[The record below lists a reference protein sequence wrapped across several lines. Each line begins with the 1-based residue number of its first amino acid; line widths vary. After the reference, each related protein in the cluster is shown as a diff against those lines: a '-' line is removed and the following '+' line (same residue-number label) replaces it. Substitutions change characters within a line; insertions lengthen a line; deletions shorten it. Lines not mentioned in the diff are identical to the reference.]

1 MNNSKTDWPIFTTSL
16 ITLLAI
22 AGPLMVWP
30 EAGGRFVD
38 SLYEVLTTQLG
49 VVYIWAGT
57 ATLGFVL
64 WLGLGRYG
72 SVVLGAPEVAPR
84 FSTASWMSM
93 LFCAGV
99 ATGILYWGTIEW
111 AHYYISPPF
120 GVEPRSAEAIE
131 WAATYGMFHWG
142 PTGWAFYCLPTL
154 AIGHAYY
161 VRRQPYLRVSSACHA
176 VLGRATGGLVGR
188 LTDTLFIV
196 GLLGA
201 TGTSLGFG
209 TPMIAAGLGRLFG
222 VESSFGLQAGVVG
235 LCAVLFS
242 SSVYVGLERGIRRL
256 SNLNVAITKT
266 LLLFVLLAGPTLFIL
281 KVATNSAGLLVYQFF
296 RMNTW
301 TDPLTD
307 SRFIEDWTVFYWA
320 WWVAVGPFMGIF
332 VARISEGRTI
342 RQIVFG
348 MLGWG
353 SLGCAVYYGI
363 LGNYALHLELNG
375 LLDVTGLLA
384 AEGEPAVIVAVI
396 ASLPAGS
403 VVLGVFCISSLVFLA
418 TTYDSAAYS
427 LASSASTA
435 LARDEEPERWHRVF
449 WATALAMLPLALM
462 RLGGLDPMRTA
473 SLLAS
478 IPLLVVFAVMAVS
491 LVRALGQSKAKTTSN
506 AVNYAAAPR

>member
-1 MNNSKTDWPIFTTSL
+1 MTDRRVMRSKTDWPIFTTSL
-16 ITLLAI
+16 VTLLAI

-30 EAGGRFVD
+30 DAGGRLVD
-38 SLYEVLTTQLG
+38 TLYASLTSQLG

-57 ATLGFVL
+57 ATLVFVL
-64 WLGLGRYG
+64 WLALGRYG
-72 SVVLGAPEVAPR
+72 GVVLGAPGVSPA
-84 FSTASWMSM
+84 FSTYSWVSM

-111 AHYYISPPF
+111 VHAYIEPPF
-120 GVEPRSAEAIE
+120 GAEPRSADAIE
-131 WAATYGMFHWG
+131 WASTYGIFHWG
-142 PTGWAFYCLPTL
+142 PTGWAFYCLPAL

-161 VRRQPYLRVSSACHA
+161 VRRQPYMRVSSACHR
-176 VLGRATGGLVGR
+176 VLGRQTNGLAGR

-201 TGTSLGFG
+201 AGTSLGFG

-222 VESSFGLQAGVVG
+222 VESSFGLQVAVVA

-242 SSVYVGLERGIRRL
+242 VSVYVGLERGIKRL
-256 SNLNVAITKT
+256 SNLNVALTKA
-266 LLLFVLLAGPTLFIL
+266 LLVFVLLAGPTLFIL
-281 KVATNSAGLLVYQFF
+281 KMATNSVGLLVYQFV

-307 SRFIEDWTVFYWA
+307 SGFIEDWTVFYWA

-353 SLGCAVYYGI
+353 SLGCAVYYAI

-375 LLDVTGLLA
+375 ILDVTGLVA
-384 AEGEPAVIVAVI
+384 DQGEPAAIVAVI

-403 VVLGVFCISSLVFLA
+403 VVLGVFLVASLVFLA

-435 LARDEEPERWHRVF
+435 LAHDEEPERWHRMF
-449 WATALAMLPLALM
+449 WAFALALLPLALM
-462 RLGGLDPMRTA
+462 RVGGLDPMRTA

-478 IPLLVVFAVMAVS
+478 MPLLVVFGVMAVS
-491 LVRALGQSKAKTTSN
+491 LLRALREA
-506 AVNYAAAPR
+506 R

>member
-1 MNNSKTDWPIFTTSL
+1 MTDRRVMRSKTDWPIFTTSL
-16 ITLLAI
+16 VTLLAI

-30 EAGGRFVD
+30 EAGGRLVD
-38 SLYEVLTTQLG
+38 TLYAFLTSQLG

-57 ATLGFVL
+57 ATLVFVL
-64 WLGLGRYG
+64 WLALGRYG
-72 SVVLGAPEVAPR
+72 GVVLGAPGVSPV
-84 FSTASWMSM
+84 FSTYSWVSM

-111 AHYYISPPF
+111 VHAYIEPPF
-120 GVEPRSAEAIE
+120 GAEPRSAEAIE
-131 WAATYGMFHWG
+131 WASTYGIFHWG
-142 PTGWAFYCLPTL
+142 PTGWAFYCLPAL

-161 VRRQPYLRVSSACHA
+161 VRRQPYMRVSSACHR
-176 VLGRATGGLVGR
+176 VFGRQTNGLAGR

-201 TGTSLGFG
+201 AGTSLGFG

-222 VESSFGLQAGVVG
+222 VESSFGLQVGVVG

-242 SSVYVGLERGIRRL
+242 VSVYVGLERGIKRL
-256 SNLNVAITKT
+256 SNLNMALTKA
-266 LLLFVLLAGPTLFIL
+266 LLVFVLLAGPTLFIL
-281 KVATNSAGLLVYQFF
+281 KMATNSVGLLVYQFV

-307 SRFIEDWTVFYWA
+307 SGFIEDWTVFYWA

-353 SLGCAVYYGI
+353 SLGCAVYYAI

-375 LLDVTGLLA
+375 ILDVTGLVA
-384 AEGEPAVIVAVI
+384 DQGEPAAIVAVI

-403 VVLGVFCISSLVFLA
+403 VVLSVFLVASLVFLA

-435 LARDEEPERWHRVF
+435 LAHDEEPERWHRMF
-449 WATALAMLPLALM
+449 WAFALALLPLALM
-462 RLGGLDPMRTA
+462 RIGGLDPMRTA

-478 IPLLVVFAVMAVS
+478 IPLLVVFGVMAVS
-491 LVRALGQSKAKTTSN
+491 LLRALRE
-506 AVNYAAAPR
+506 AP

>member
-1 MNNSKTDWPIFTTSL
+1 MNSSKTDWAIFTTAL
-16 ITLLAI
+16 VTLGAI

-30 EAGGRFVD
+30 EAGDRLVD
-38 SLYEVLTTQLG
+38 TLYSFLTSQLG

-72 SVVLGAPEVAPR
+72 RVVLGTPGRAPS
-84 FSTASWMSM
+84 FSTFSWVSM

-111 AHYYISPPF
+111 AHYYVGPPF

-142 PTGWAFYCLPTL
+142 PTGWAFYCLPTV

-161 VRRQPYLRVSSACHA
+161 VRRQPHMRVSSACHA
-176 VLGRATGGLVGR
+176 VLGRRTDGVVGR
-188 LTDTLFIV
+188 LLDTLFIV
-196 GLLGA
+196 GVLGA
-201 TGTSLGFG
+201 AGTSLGFG

-222 VESSFGLQAGVVG
+222 VESSFGLQVGVVG
-235 LCAVLFS
+235 LCAALFS
-242 SSVYVGLERGIRRL
+242 ASVYLGLERGIQRL
-256 SNLNVAITKT
+256 SNVNMALTKT
-266 LLLFVLLAGPTLFIL
+266 LLLFVLFAGPTLFIL
-281 KVATNSAGLLVYQFF
+281 KMATNSAGLMISQFF

-301 TDPLTD
+301 TDPLIE

-320 WWVAVGPFMGIF
+320 WWVAIGPFMGIF

-375 LLDVTGLLA
+375 ILDVTGLVA
-384 AEGEPAVIVAVI
+384 AQGD
-396 ASLPAGS
+396 PAGDRGGDRVTAGWWAGAGCLLCREPGVS
-403 VVLGVFCISSLVFLA
+403 GYDLRFRRLRAGVERLDGAGTRRRAGAVAPHVLGLRA
-418 TTYDSAAYS
+418 RDSAACADAHRRS
-427 LASSASTA
+427 RPDAHRLAPGVDPAA
-435 LARDEEPERWHRVF
+435 GGVRRD
-449 WATALAMLPLALM
+449 
-462 RLGGLDPMRTA
+462 GGLAGPCPA
-473 SLLAS
+473 
-478 IPLLVVFAVMAVS
+478 
-491 LVRALGQSKAKTTSN
+491 
-506 AVNYAAAPR
+506 